1 MTAVHE
7 MSKVI
12 RSHRDLV
19 VWQKSMD
26 LVDLIYDL
34 SDHFPRREQYVL
46 IPQITR
52 SVISVAANIAEG
64 QGRYT
69 ARDFA
74 NFLVIASGSLMETD
88 TMLTVAVRRRYVNED
103 AAEPAYGLITEIGK
117 MLARLQARIRA
128 SGRK

>member
-1 MTAVHE
+1 MHAVRE
-7 MSKVI
+7 VRSAI

-34 SDHFPRREQYVL
+34 SDHFPRKEQRVL

-74 NFLVIASGSLMETD
+74 NFLVISEGSLMEAD
-88 TMLTVAVRRRYVNED
+88 TMLTVAVRRHYVTEQ
-103 AAEPAYGLITEIGK
+103 AAQPAYNLITEIGK
-117 MLARLQARIRA
+117 MLWSLRARIRA